1 MQVSVAL
8 CGQQQQKLNQAEI
21 HYKAG
26 ARGRNVA
33 FNCFKTWLSSQS
45 AQDMTI

>member
-26 ARGRNVA
+26 AGAGMLHLMVSKPVLVHNQH
-33 FNCFKTWLSSQS
+33 KT
-45 AQDMTI
+45 